1 MSSTELPRDTKL
13 RRPLMLLAERD
24 PDFAAA
30 FKACGLPPKRRQ
42 PLGFE
47 GLLSIILAQQVS
59 AGATRA
65 IRDRLYAAVGE
76 LTPET
81 FLALDDEALRGIGFS
96 HQKVRYGRGIAEVSQ
111 SGELDFDAV
120 AAMDDGAAIAE
131 LCKIKGIG
139 PWTAE
144 VYLLFSLGRPDV
156 WPAADL
162 AVQEA
167 LKRLKRLRKR
177 PSTERMRKLG
187 QAWRP
192 FRSAAARFLWQ
203 YYCHP
208 GV

>member
-1 MSSTELPRDTKL
+1 MTVKGPPRDTKL
-13 RRPLMLLAERD
+13 RRPLTILAERD
-24 PDFAAA
+24 PDIAAA
-30 FKACGLPPKRRQ
+30 FKACGLPPRRQ
-42 PLGFE
+42 QPVGFE

-76 LTPET
+76 LTPKN
-81 FLALDDEALRGIGFS
+81 FLALDDDALRGIGFS
-96 HQKVRYGRGIAEVSQ
+96 RQKVRYGRGIAEATLSRD
-111 SGELDFDAV
+111 LDFDAV
-120 AAMDDGAAIAE
+120 AEMDDDAAIAE

-144 VYLLFSLGRPDV
+144 IYLLFALGRPDV

-177 PSTERMRKLG
+177 PTTERMRKLG

-192 FRSAAARFLWQ
+192 HRSAAARFLWH
-203 YYCHP
+203 YYSHP

>member
-1 MSSTELPRDTKL
+1 MSSADPPRDTKL
-13 RRPLMLLAERD
+13 RRPLTLLAERD
-24 PDFAAA
+24 ADFATA
-30 FKACGLPPKRRQ
+30 FEACGLPPKRRQ
-42 PLGFE
+42 PVGFE
-47 GLLSIILAQQVS
+47 GLLSIIVAQQVS

-81 FLALDDEALRGIGFS
+81 FLALDDEALRDVGFS
-96 HQKVRYGRGIAEVSQ
+96 RQKVRYGRGIAEVTL

-120 AAMDDGAAIAE
+120 AVMDDGAAIAE

-144 VYLLFSLGRPDV
+144 IYLLFSMGRPDV

-187 QAWRP
+187 EAWRP
-192 FRSAAARFLWQ
+192 HRSAAARFLWH
-203 YYCHP
+203 YYKHP

>member
-1 MSSTELPRDTKL
+1 MQ
-13 RRPLMLLAERD
+13 LAERD

-30 FKACGLPPKRRQ
+30 FEACGLPPKRQQ

-65 IRDRLYAAVGE
+65 IRDRLYTAVGK

-96 HQKVRYGRGIAEVSQ
+96 RQKVRYGRGIAEVTQ

-192 FRSAAARFLWQ
+192 HRSAAARFLWH
-203 YYCHP
+203 YYSHP